1 MPQPTYEI
9 RDPIHGFVTLSDW
22 ERDII
27 DHPVFQRLR
36 RIRQLAWTDMVYPG
50 AMHTRFEHSLG
61 VMHVATRM
69 FDRITEA
76 RKPLLEDLGFTE
88 DGLKRQRILIR
99 LSALL
104 HDVGHSPFSHAG
116 EDLMPLDPA
125 TRKPFKHEHYS
136 AALVRSLMTDV
147 IDDNQQ
153 NRRNH
158 HIRAAEVA
166 DYIARA
172 PDLTPERIFWR
183 ELISSQLDADRADY
197 LLRDSYHVGVR
208 YGHYD
213 LNRLVGSITVAI
225 DENTGGPRLAI
236 EEGGW
241 HAAEGLIWARYQM
254 FTQVYFHK
262 TRVAYDHHIAQ
273 AMQALLNEAQEGSAL
288 EQKDKF
294 PPPTDPDS
302 LRAYAAWTDWRAL
315 GMLEAGGGGAHG
327 EILRARRHHRAVYQ
341 TPEQMGTED
350 LEDAE
355 NMAAELGDLL
365 AHVGKA
371 ESNWYKPEGEIMIS
385 PDRPGASALVPLSAI
400 STAVRGLRGTNKR
413 LLYVP
418 AERREEAVRIVER
431 FTRKGEPV

>member
-1 MPQPTYEI
+1 MPKAYEV
-9 RDPIHGFVTLSDW
+9 RDPIHGFVALSEW
-22 ERDII
+22 EREIV

-76 RKPLLEDLGFTE
+76 RKPLLDELGFTE

-116 EDLMPLDPA
+116 EELMPLDPA
-125 TRKPFKHEHYS
+125 TGKPFKHEHYS
-136 AALVRSLMTDV
+136 AELIRRLMTDV

-158 HIRAAEVA
+158 HIRASEIA

-208 YGHYD
+208 YGQYD
-213 LNRLVGSITVAI
+213 LSRLVGSITVTV
-225 DENTGGPRLAI
+225 DEKTGGPRLAI

-273 AMQALLNEAQEGSAL
+273 AMRALLAEAQAGAEFR
-288 EQKDKF
+288 EKDRF
-294 PPPTDPDS
+294 PPPTDPAN
-302 LRAYAAWTDWRAL
+302 LRAYLAWTDWRAL
-315 GMLEAGGGGAHG
+315 GMLEDGKGGEHG
-327 EILRARRHHRAVYQ
+327 EILRARRHHRAVYE
-341 TPEQMGTED
+341 TPEQMS
-350 LEDAE
+350 LEDVERAE
-355 NMAAELGDLL
+355 AMAAALGELL

-371 ESNWYKPEGEIMIS
+371 ESSWYKPEGEIMIA
-385 PDRPGASALVPLSAI
+385 PDRPGASPLLPLSTI
-400 STAVRGLRGTNKR
+400 SSAVRGLRGASKR

-418 AERREEAVRIVER
+418 LEAREEAARIVED
-431 FTRKGEPV
+431 FTSAGETV